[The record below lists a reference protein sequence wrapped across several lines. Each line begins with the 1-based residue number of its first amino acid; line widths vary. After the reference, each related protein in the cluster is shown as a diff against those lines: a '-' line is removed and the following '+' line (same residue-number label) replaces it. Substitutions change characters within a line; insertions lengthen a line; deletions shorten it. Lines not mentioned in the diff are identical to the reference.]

1 MAIKLADTAR
11 PNNHVDAEH
20 LGTFPVAYAEDVW
33 FSDGTRLSE
42 KTFDGQSIQVTELP
56 LASATEVGHV
66 YQYIGASGT
75 YEHDCFYEC
84 VANGNNY
91 TWVIS
96 DVVKNPVSYMGTPPS
111 YSGDG
116 AADGKVIVYSGEDAN
131 GFLKGHHYRWS
142 EDFTAEVHEM
152 KCWNEAHSSYVQ
164 MYIADDVVNVGTR
177 LYTRNGDTYWCQ
189 AGVVSID
196 GDNLTIYSVAG
207 GTFIAYGYEIVE
219 NSATVT
225 IEYSWEDIGG
235 GGSAGGSDYEEFVG
249 TQAEWDALSQSQKNK
264 YDGKIVNITDDEGGI
279 DSFYPSA
286 PTTPTVVFEKSNQ
299 SSNIDSTYTVDKK
312 AFYIVRVH
320 TYSEVQSH
328 AAQVFLNGVQIG
340 TESSYSATSGVGYTV
355 TIPCNIGDTIRMIV
369 TCGGSGTYDKRHAV
383 IYRLD

>member
-56 LASATEVGHV
+56 LASATEEGHV
-66 YQYIGASGT
+66 YQYIGESGT
-75 YEHDCFYEC
+75 YEHGCFYEC
-84 VANGNNY
+84 VASGGSY
-91 TWVIS
+91 AWVMA

-111 YSGDG
+111 YGGDG
-116 AADGKVIVYSGEDAN
+116 VADGKVIVYSGEDAN

-142 EDFTAEVHEM
+142 ENFTAEVHEM
-152 KCWNEAHSSYVQ
+152 KCWNESHSSYVQ

-189 AGVVSID
+189 AGVVAID

-207 GTFIAYGYEIVE
+207 GTFTAYGYEIVE
-219 NSATVT
+219 DSATVT
-225 IEYSWEDIGG
+225 IEHSWEDIGG

-264 YDGKIVNITDDEGGI
+264 YDGKIVNITDDEGGANLDLDYYSTTETKTNKVWI
-279 DSFYPSA
+279 DGKPIYRR
-286 PTTPTVVFEKSNQ
+286 VFEINNPADNTTIISNVNVISGTILNYRANNQ
-299 SSNIDSTYTVDKK
+299 YAVNLAVN
-312 AFYIVRVH
+312 
-320 TYSEVQSH
+320 SEATVQSGVY
-328 AAQVFLNGVQIG
+328 VFVVNNEVKIYNRG
-340 TESSYSATSGVGYTV
+340 
-355 TIPCNIGDTIRMIV
+355 TIPATKV
-369 TCGGSGTYDKRHAV
+369 V
-383 IYRLD
+383 IILEYTKTTD